1 MTAIAIPI
9 FLKPGS
15 DPEALVLEAEEALL
29 AVPSPGGMLE
39 LRCDTATPKLL
50 EQAIDAARLP
60 LIVTVRPTWEGG
72 FSTRT
77 DAQRMELWELAMELG
92 AEYIDVELVTW
103 EKNPRLQG
111 ELQDFL
117 DKTGTRLI
125 LSNHHFEGRPLPPH
139 DIPARL
145 ARLRAVKAAHLL
157 KIAWKAESLLDA
169 VEALRLTRD
178 LPKKDPRPIL
188 ALAMGEQGALSR
200 LLARKFA
207 APFTFATAQAGKESA
222 PGQPTV
228 DLLLSRYRWARQS
241 LDAPLF
247 GVVGWPVAHSLSPHI
262 HNAGFDATD
271 SPGIYVPLPIQP
283 DYASFAA
290 AVNALRSTADLRGLS
305 ITIPHKENAF
315 RFAKEHHA
323 AIDAVSE
330 KLGVLNTLVWDLQ
343 GQLTGANS
351 DYAGALDALVTAWS
365 GRREDV
371 AGKRIAVLGA
381 GGAARAVVAGLAA
394 HGATIVLYN
403 RTREKAD
410 ALAADF
416 ADIAKGGGGK
426 IVAADWEKLCDSCC
440 QVYINCTPLG
450 MHPNVHA
457 SPINPDGPSPFTP
470 ETVAFDTV
478 YNPLNTRFLKQAA
491 KAGATTIPGTEMFVR
506 QAALQFERFT
516 QKPAPIDLFR
526 TTLLTNL
533 KGK

>member
-1 MTAIAIPI
+1 
-9 FLKPGS
+9 
-15 DPEALVLEAEEALL
+15 
-29 AVPSPGGMLE
+29 
-39 LRCDTATPKLL
+39 
-50 EQAIDAARLP
+50 
-60 LIVTVRPTWEGG
+60 
-72 FSTRT
+72 
-77 DAQRMELWELAMELG
+77 
-92 AEYIDVELVTW
+92 
-103 EKNPRLQG
+103 
-111 ELQDFL
+111 
-117 DKTGTRLI
+117 
-125 LSNHHFEGRPLPPH
+125 
-139 DIPARL
+139 
-145 ARLRAVKAAHLL
+145 
-157 KIAWKAESLLDA
+157 
-169 VEALRLTRD
+169 
-178 LPKKDPRPIL
+178 
-188 ALAMGEQGALSR
+188 MGEQGALSR

-526 TTLLTNL
+526 NTLLTNL